1 MEFRYVIIFIYIIFV
16 LVMKSENLTYNL
28 LAHMNDIQTP
38 NSKGPLDVVKHNLY
52 YTGYPK
58 DKFHFIKGKV
68 EDSLRNETI
77 VLPDK
82 IAILRIDTDW
92 YESTKVELDVLW
104 HRVQSGGV
112 LIVDDYYA
120 WQGARTAVDEF
131 FRDKLDLDATR
142 IGGTIFAYWKP

>member
-1 MEFRYVIIFIYIIFV
+1 M
-16 LVMKSENLTYNL
+16 
-28 LAHMNDIQTP
+28 
-38 NSKGPLDVVKHNLY
+38 KHNLY

-68 EDSLRNETI
+68 EDSLHDETI

-131 FRDKLDLDATR
+131 FKDKLDLDATL
-142 IGGTIFAYWKP
+142 IGDSGTTGVFAYWKP